1 MFMPKKN
8 MIQSRGESLFFL
20 RPKKEE
26 EEMSQTVEDML
37 NGLICQVC
45 GSFMDDFEAPG
56 YPRTCEDCEDCEEE
70 K

>member
-1 MFMPKKN
+1 MFMLKKN
-8 MIQSRGESLFFL
+8 MIQLRGESLFFL

-56 YPRTCEDCEDCEEE
+56 YPRTCEDCEEE

>member
-56 YPRTCEDCEDCEEE
+56 YPRTCEDCEEE

>member
-1 MFMPKKN
+1 MFMLKKN

-56 YPRTCEDCEDCEEE
+56 YPRTCEDCEEE

>member
-8 MIQSRGESLFFL
+8 MIQSRGESLFFFEA
-20 RPKKEE
+20 KKEE
-26 EEMSQTVEDML
+26 EEMSQTVEDIL

-56 YPRTCEDCEDCEEE
+56 YPRTCEDCEEEE
-70 K
+70 

>member
-26 EEMSQTVEDML
+26 KEMSQTVEDML
-37 NGLICQVC
+37 SGLICQVC

-56 YPRTCEDCEDCEEE
+56 YPRTCKDCEEE